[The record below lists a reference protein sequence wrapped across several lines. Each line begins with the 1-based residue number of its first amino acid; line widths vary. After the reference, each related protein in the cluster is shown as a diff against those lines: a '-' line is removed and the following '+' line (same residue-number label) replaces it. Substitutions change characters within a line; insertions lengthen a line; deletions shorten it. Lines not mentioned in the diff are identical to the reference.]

1 MRPRLRVVLL
11 SLVVIAL
18 VSVAALGWAITTRGF
33 SARDEPS
40 SVEAAIATRLRRL
53 SIPREARTA
62 VNPVP
67 NSPEVLH
74 EAMVHFADHCA
85 MCHANDGSGAT
96 DLGLGLYPP
105 PPDMR
110 EAGTQQLSDGELFYV
125 IHNGIRFTGMPAFGP
140 SDPAQD
146 LDSWKLVHFIR
157 HLPRISEEELAEMKE
172 MNPRSPMQIR
182 MEEEMK
188 RFLEGEAPAP
198 DPHAGHR

>member
-1 MRPRLRVVLL
+1 MRPRLRLVLL
-11 SLVVIAL
+11 SGVVIAL
-18 VSVAALGWAITTRGF
+18 ATVTAVGWAITTRGF
-33 SARDEPS
+33 SARDEPWPI
-40 SVEAAIATRLRRL
+40 EAAIATRLRRL
-53 SIPREARTA
+53 SVPSAARTA

-67 NSPEVLH
+67 KSPEVLQ
-74 EAMVHFADHCA
+74 EAMAHFADHCA

-110 EAGTQQLSDGELFYV
+110 EAATQQLSDGELFYV

-140 SDPAQD
+140 NDPAQD

-157 HLPRISEEELAEMKE
+157 HLPRISEEELAEMRE

-188 RFLEGEAPAP
+188 RFLEGESPSP